1 VNAPLPL
8 LERPLDRWVLLRT
21 AEARAALVPT
31 DRRARVVELHE
42 AARARI
48 DAALGEH
55 GVAALVLVRA
65 AIPLLLEALLV
76 AHAVDAPSPG
86 LSASELWGRFDEA
99 VEAARVRALPPALK
113 DAREHSLSASLD
125 LEIAAHGEPRIEE
138 ALSLAAFLS
147 DATEI
152 RSPRA
157 IRVQRG
163 IRAALLIGA
172 ALLLMAEL
180 VAHRPKSR
188 NLALHASVIASSRRP
203 NYGPTQDLV
212 NGTIEPS
219 VAFATK
225 DEADPWVTI
234 DLGSAARV
242 SEVTLVNSI
251 DHQDDALPIRIETS
265 ADGAAWDAAGLATAH
280 FTPDAPAVVSFTKRS
295 ARFVRLHARPGGAFY
310 LNEVEVR

>member
-1 VNAPLPL
+1 M
-8 LERPLDRWVLLRT
+8 ERPLDRWVLLRT
-21 AEARAALVPT
+21 AEARAELVPT
-31 DRRARVVELHE
+31 DRRRRVVELHK
-42 AARARI
+42 AARARV

-65 AIPLLLEALLV
+65 AVPLLLEALLV
-76 AHAVDAPSPG
+76 AHAAEAPPVG
-86 LSASELWGRFDEA
+86 LPLGELWTRFDDA
-99 VEAARVRALPPALK
+99 VAASRVRALPETLGA
-113 DAREHSLSASLD
+113 AREHSSSTSLD
-125 LEIAAHGEPRIEE
+125 VEIAAHGEGRIDE

-157 IRVQRG
+157 IRVQRVV
-163 IRAALLIGA
+163 RAASLIAFG
-172 ALLLMAEL
+172 LFLVVEL
-180 VAHRPKSR
+180 AAHRPKSKS
-188 NLALHASVIASSRRP
+188 LAIHASVIASSRRP
-203 NYGPTQDLV
+203 NYGPPQDLV

-225 DEADPWVTI
+225 DEADPWITI

-265 ADGAAWDAAGLATAH
+265 ADGAAWDPAGLATAH
-280 FTPDAPAVVSFTKRS
+280 FTPEAPAVVSFTKRS

>member
-1 VNAPLPL
+1 VNAPPPL

-21 AEARAALVPT
+21 AEARAALVPA
-31 DRRARVVELHE
+31 DCRGRVVELHK

-55 GVAALVLVRA
+55 GVAARVLARA

-76 AHAVDAPSPG
+76 AHAAEAPPLG
-86 LSASELWGRFDEA
+86 LPLAELWTRFDEA
-99 VEAARVRALPPALK
+99 VTASRVHALPEALAAARK
-113 DAREHSLSASLD
+113 HSLSTSLD
-125 LEIAAHGEPRIEE
+125 VEIATEGEGRIEE

-157 IRVQRG
+157 IRVQRTL
-163 IRAALLIGA
+163 RAASLIAFG
-172 ALLLMAEL
+172 LFLIVEL
-180 VAHRPKSR
+180 VAHRPKSP
-188 NLALHASVIASSRRP
+188 NLAVHASVIASSRRP
-203 NYGPTQDLV
+203 NFGPPQDLL

-242 SEVTLVNSI
+242 SEVTLVNSV

-280 FTPDAPAVVSFTKRS
+280 FAPDAPAVVSFTKRS